1 MQWHCSCSAFPIR
14 RHLPAGNTAV
24 VEAVVSTV
32 EVVASMVEEVASMEV
47 VVSTAVAVYTVGVGS
62 AVAAA
67 LPGEPGA
74 EAIAA
79 DPLATAEDG
88 VAIAEATAGAATAV
102 GAEAPGDGDT
112 LGGAGVLTSASR
124 PIGVGAMDTLMLMDI
139 RLIIP
144 TTLMTRT

>member
-1 MQWHCSCSAFPIR
+1 VVDS
-14 RHLPAGNTAV
+14 TAV
-24 VEAVVSTV
+24 EAEASTV
-32 EVVASMVEEVASMEV
+32 EVVASMEV

-62 AVAAA
+62 AVAVASTVAAA

-79 DPLATAEDG
+79 DLAVTTEDG

-144 TTLMTRT
+144 TTLTTRT

>member
-1 MQWHCSCSAFPIR
+1 
-14 RHLPAGNTAV
+14 
-24 VEAVVSTV
+24 
-32 EVVASMVEEVASMEV
+32 MEV
-47 VVSTAVAVYTVGVGS
+47 VVSVAVAVYTVGVGS
-62 AVAAA
+62 AVAVASTVAAA

-79 DPLATAEDG
+79 DLAVTTEDG

-144 TTLMTRT
+144 TTLTTRT